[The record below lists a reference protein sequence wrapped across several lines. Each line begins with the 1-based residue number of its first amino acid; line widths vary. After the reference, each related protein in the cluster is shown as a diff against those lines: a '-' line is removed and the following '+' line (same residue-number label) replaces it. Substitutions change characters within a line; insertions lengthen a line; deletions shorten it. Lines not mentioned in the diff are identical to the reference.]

1 MAFVNSRI
9 VYSLLFYILIIILVV
24 VSKPSF
30 MFKKDGTPIEY
41 GVGEGRTVLSF
52 GVFIVVAA
60 IASFYIFSILD
71 VIF

>member
-1 MAFVNSRI
+1 
-9 VYSLLFYILIIILVV
+9 
-24 VSKPSF
+24 
-30 MFKKDGTPIEY
+30 MFKKDGTPMEY